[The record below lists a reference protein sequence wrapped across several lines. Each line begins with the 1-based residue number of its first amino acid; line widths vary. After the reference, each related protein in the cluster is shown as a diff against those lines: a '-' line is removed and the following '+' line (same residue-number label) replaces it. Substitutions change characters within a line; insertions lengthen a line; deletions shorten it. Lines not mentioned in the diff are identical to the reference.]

1 MKMYHSDLV
10 KHRDRMKQIICF
22 DGLDFGSITPMDID
36 GVVEYHDKAVVFLEY
51 KLKGCKM
58 PTGQRICIER
68 LVNDVCKAGKVGCA
82 LLAEHEVYNADD
94 DVVAGNAIVKSVY
107 WSGNWHDSDGST
119 VSEYL
124 ERFIEYVDR

>member
-58 PTGQRICIER
+58 PTGQRVCIER
-68 LVNDVCKAGKVGCA
+68 LVNDVCRAGKVGCA

-94 DVVAGNAIVKSVY
+94 DVVAGDAIVKSVY

>member
-94 DVVAGNAIVKSVY
+94 DVVAGDAIVKSVY